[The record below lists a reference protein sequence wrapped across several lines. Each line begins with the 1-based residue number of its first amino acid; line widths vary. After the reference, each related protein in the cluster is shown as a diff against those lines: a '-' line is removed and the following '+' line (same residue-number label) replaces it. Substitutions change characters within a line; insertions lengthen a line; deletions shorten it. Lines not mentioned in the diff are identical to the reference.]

1 MTDARTTQLRRY
13 RINPGEL
20 AAFTTWWRTR
30 LVPAR
35 EAFGFRLEF
44 AVAVPETDEFVWAV
58 SAPGDGAAFA
68 VLDAAWA
75 ASPERVAAF
84 EGEPIHVAS
93 SELRFADPV
102 A

>member
-13 RINPGEL
+13 RINEGEL
-20 AAFTTWWRTR
+20 AVFTEWWRTR
-30 LVPAR
+30 LLPAR

-44 AVAVPETDEFVWAV
+44 AVTVAETDEFVWAV
-58 SAPGDGAAFA
+58 SAPGDAGAFA
-68 VLDAAWA
+68 ELDAAWA

-84 EGEPIHVAS
+84 AGEPVHVAS
-93 SELRFADPV
+93 SDLRIATPV